1 MHARIYTDNNR
12 AKNASAGGRAFPGH
26 TGKDGMATS
35 IGRLRTRV
43 PRRENWT
50 EYVGRVT
57 KGVPRKIIAEVTG
70 IDPSGLSRWSSGHQP
85 SAEKVVSFAR
95 GLGQPPIEALIAAG
109 YLEPQEAAGAIEVMR
124 SREDLSDSEL
134 LIELG
139 NRLAERPS
147 RRQVNDITLARPEDA
162 GNDI

>member
-1 MHARIYTDNNR
+1 
-12 AKNASAGGRAFPGH
+12 
-26 TGKDGMATS
+26 
-35 IGRLRTRV
+35 
-43 PRRENWT
+43 
-50 EYVGRVT
+50 
-57 KGVPRKIIAEVTG
+57 
-70 IDPSGLSRWSSGHQP
+70 
-85 SAEKVVSFAR
+85 VSFAR